1 MQTQNT
7 KVKQLKSSKTGRPVV
22 NQFEIFKSTKKVS
35 TYIFQSYNTTIA
47 KVIFKNYKT
56 FIILDKNAL
65 NYSKTSSKYL
75 YQFLQNFNLFN
86 LRNTTNKKETILKAI
101 KNKEIQTKN
110 LN

>member
-7 KVKQLKSSKTGRPVV
+7 KVKQLKSSKTGRPVA

-35 TYIFQSYNTTIA
+35 TYTFQSYETTIA
-47 KVIFKNYKT
+47 KVIFKNYKI
-56 FIILDKNAL
+56 FIILDKYAL
-65 NYSKTSSKYL
+65 NYSKTTSKYL
-75 YQFLQNFNLFN
+75 YQFIENFNLLD
-86 LRNTTNKKETILKAI
+86 LRNSTNKKQTILKAI